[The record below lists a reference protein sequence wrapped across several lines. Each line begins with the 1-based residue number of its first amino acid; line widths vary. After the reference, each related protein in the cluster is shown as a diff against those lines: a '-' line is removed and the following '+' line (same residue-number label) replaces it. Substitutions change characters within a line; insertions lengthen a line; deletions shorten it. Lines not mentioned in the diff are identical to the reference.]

1 MQLGERGLC
10 RERNMR
16 IDVGLGEESTVLEE
30 VKETEKEHIVNIV

>member
-1 MQLGERGLC
+1 MG
-10 RERNMR
+10 